1 MAVSDQ
7 EVSAWLAANPFATD
21 AQIAA
26 AMDQYGVSS
35 AQLARV
41 TGLSVPMVEQRK
53 AAAQRQELQS
63 TFDPRVAESQY
74 TLPSQRTGTMA
85 ERGDDY
91 QVYEEVAKQGPLTY
105 YQTYDA
111 YGNATGTPFAINT
124 GDTVKDFL
132 TAATMFGSVV
142 GAPWLSSVIG
152 AAAPTLSNAAVQG
165 LTGAAIGGGGTLLT
179 GGSLE
184 DALKNALLAGG
195 AAYGASS
202 LFGPTETATIA
213 DRADV
218 LADVSNL
225 QQQGLSTSQIADVL
239 ELSGYSSELIDK
251 GLAAVTAPTTRT
263 SVPSIVETPTNMVIT
278 DTAAVNIP
286 AIVGGATAGLLSGA
300 ATTQTQQSTT
310 ADQKIEIVSDRPTDT
325 SVVSGGIGGLL
336 GDEIVQ
342 SSVTSSIEDLP
353 GAGENIEVVDDRIDD
368 KKDVIVKDI
377 IDTIEVV
384 DDRIDDK
391 KDVTVDDR
399 IDDKKDVTVKDII
412 DTIGTVGGVVG
423 LIDSATSGDNGFDIV
438 DIPSDWRTPTVPSGS
453 AWPRLTPIDF
463 GTRKLLR
470 GTQWERFINQPVPQ
484 VPVVQPQ
491 QMRMSYA
498 DLVSAL
504 QGKQGPRLTINDVIS
519 GIQGQYGQV
528 NPSAMG

>member
-21 AQIAA
+21 AQIAS

-53 AAAQRQELQS
+53 AAAQQQELQS
-63 TFDPRVAESQY
+63 TFDPRVAQGEY
-74 TLPSQRTGTMA
+74 TLPSQRTGTLTG
-85 ERGDDY
+85 RGDDY

-124 GDTVKDFL
+124 GDTAKDFL

-165 LTGAAIGGGGTLLT
+165 LTGAAIGGGGTLVT
-179 GGSLE
+179 GGSVE

-195 AAYGASS
+195 ASYGAAS

-213 DRADV
+213 DRSDV
-218 LADVSNL
+218 LTDVSRL
-225 QQQGLSTSQIADVL
+225 QQQGLSTNQIADIL

-251 GLAAVTAPTTRT
+251 GLAAVTTPTTRP
-263 SVPSIVETPTNMVIT
+263 SGSSIVETPTNMVIT

-286 AIVGGATAGLLSGA
+286 AIVGGATGGLLSGA
-300 ATTQTQQSTT
+300 ATTQTQQQTT

-325 SVVSGGIGGLL
+325 SVVGGGIGGLL

-353 GAGENIEVVDDRIDD
+353 GAGENIE
-368 KKDVIVKDI
+368 
-377 IDTIEVV
+377 
-384 DDRIDDK
+384 
-391 KDVTVDDR
+391 TVDDR

-423 LIDSATSGDNGFDIV
+423 SIDSATSGDNGFDIV
-438 DIPSDWRTPTVPSGS
+438 DIPSEWRTPTVPSGS

-463 GTRKLLR
+463 GTRELLR

-504 QGKQGPRLTINDVIS
+504 QGNQGPRLTIGDIIS
-519 GIQGQYGQV
+519 GIQGQYGQI
-528 NPSAMG
+528 NPGSMG

>member
-21 AQIAA
+21 AQIAS

-124 GDTVKDFL
+124 GDTAKDFL

-165 LTGAAIGGGGTLLT
+165 LTGAAIGGGGTLVT
-179 GGSLE
+179 GGSVE

-239 ELSGYSSELIDK
+239 ELSGYSNELIDK
-251 GLAAVTAPTTRT
+251 GLAAVTAPTTRP
-263 SVPSIVETPTNMVIT
+263 SGSSIVETPTNMVIT

-286 AIVGGATAGLLSGA
+286 AIVGGATGGLLSGE
-300 ATTQTQQSTT
+300 ATTPTQQQTT

-325 SVVSGGIGGLL
+325 SVVGGGIGGLL
-336 GDEIVQ
+336 GGEIVQ

-353 GAGENIEVVDDRIDD
+353 GAGENIE
-368 KKDVIVKDI
+368 
-377 IDTIEVV
+377 
-384 DDRIDDK
+384 
-391 KDVTVDDR
+391 TVDDR
-399 IDDKKDVTVKDII
+399 IDDKEDVTVNDIIDTIEIVDDRIDDKEDVTVKDII

-423 LIDSATSGDNGFDIV
+423 SIDSATSGDNGFDIV
-438 DIPSDWRTPTVPSGS
+438 DIPSEWRTPTAPSGS

-463 GTRKLLR
+463 GTRELLR

-504 QGKQGPRLTINDVIS
+504 QGNQGPRLTIGDIIS
-519 GIQGQYGQV
+519 GIQGQYGQI
-528 NPSAMG
+528 NPGSMG